1 MAYAWGKCKDICLL
15 VVPGAGKPDPRTG
28 HIVVGLQTQEAV
40 GLIQYSC
47 SARVIPVPTTYLN
60 ARRRAPTPA
69 ASSFM
74 Q

>member
-1 MAYAWGKCKDICLL
+1 MA
-15 VVPGAGKPDPRTG
+15 VTGAGNPDPRTG

-60 ARRRAPTPA
+60 ARRRGPTPA
-69 ASSFM
+69 GSPSM
-74 Q
+74 HTCP